1 MDENEFIEEGNTIG
15 QCYLCKC
22 KIRKTSAWHSQ
33 STVNW
38 AGKKI
43 CGACLYG
50 LVKPVARAEKLY
62 LKENIYYTGKNEAG
76 DEYVMFRNSYWKEGA
91 KKPYFRMMKRV
102 EKGSVTSSVE
112 D

>member
-1 MDENEFIEEGNTIG
+1 MAEEE
-15 QCYLCKC
+15 
-22 KIRKTSAWHSQ
+22 RKKTDLEL
-33 STVNW
+33 VV
-38 AGKKI
+38 
-43 CGACLYG
+43 G
-50 LVKPVARAEKLY
+50 LFRNKDKN
-62 LKENIYYTGKNEAG
+62 ENIYYTGKNEAG